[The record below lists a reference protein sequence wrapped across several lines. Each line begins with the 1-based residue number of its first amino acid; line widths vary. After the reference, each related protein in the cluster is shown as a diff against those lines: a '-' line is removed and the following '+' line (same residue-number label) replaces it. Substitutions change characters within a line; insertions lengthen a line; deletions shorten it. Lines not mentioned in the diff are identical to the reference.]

1 MFPMHE
7 RKKTKFVGRSD
18 EFQNMEGLI
27 KEVRSGRGKLVMVEG
42 EAGIGKTRFTEEIL
56 QTELFSGFTMLKG
69 RCLYFKDTDI
79 YLPFKEMFNQY
90 TEINRGRYDDHIAP
104 FRDEERENSTGMES
118 ALIKEEEFL
127 PMSLIPAETETDELR
142 EEMPVEG
149 LMRYDKLS
157 QFIFNLSSESPVC
170 LLIDDLHW
178 ADPPSLQLLYYL
190 ARRIENEKI
199 FIVCTYRPEDLF
211 WGGDNTH
218 PLAESL
224 KRFQRDRLFT
234 PIKLSR
240 LGSNE
245 TNEIIKSILQ
255 VNEVPANFSSLIYA
269 KTQGNPFFIEEVLY
283 SIIERGLVEVSN
295 VDSLKNIQIDN
306 ISLPSNLKDVI
317 QRRVHWLKP
326 VSIKVIRFASVSGT
340 RINFDIIKEGLELK
354 DEDIIEAL
362 EELTYAKFILERG
375 DDEYYEFENPV
386 IQEVIYSELNQSR
399 RRYLHT
405 KMAKVLESR
414 FSEDTNQWA
423 NIAMHYYKGKEF
435 EKALD
440 YLTKAASFYQGLAPQ
455 RALEYLHLVLD
466 CIDKLPQSDA
476 IKAKN
481 MEVLMDIS
489 NLCLQVGD
497 MGRSLEFAEKALN
510 LASVLKDVR
519 TSTRSKLNIAD
530 ILRHRGEFDMS
541 LRYYEDAIKMAQVE
555 NNNEGIAHSY
565 MGIGYIHWRRGD
577 YASSLEMLSKSL
589 QYAKYE
595 NNLRTIGKLY
605 LYIGDLFRT
614 RGDLEKSVDYY
625 KRGVKHL
632 ETIGDSLNV
641 SRGLSNI
648 SRSQLE
654 MGESEQALESIER
667 ALEKAKEKGR
677 PDHHPPNIE
686 ALRLMNSLGRLKEA
700 KHYYEILMDSIH
712 SEDEKTSF
720 ASAMMLIGETHSLE
734 GDTNSS
740 EEAITKAIN
749 IFSSLNMPYDL
760 ALAKMLLAD
769 NHARAGEVKKARTH
783 LEESAELFRRIGA
796 KSQLAS
802 AERRSS
808 EIS

>member
-1 MFPMHE
+1 MFPVHE
-7 RKKTKFVGRSD
+7 RKKTKFVGRND
-18 EFQNMEGLI
+18 EFLKMKGLV
-27 KEVRSGRGKLVMVEG
+27 KEVISGRGKFVMVEG
-42 EAGIGKTRFTEEIL
+42 EAGIGKTRFTEELL
-56 QTELFSGFTMLKG
+56 QTELFADFIFLKG

-90 TEINRGRYDDHIAP
+90 TEMNRNKGDGIAASFNDDGHSEGLGV
-104 FRDEERENSTGMES
+104 DSVLM
-118 ALIKEEEFL
+118 KEEEFL
-127 PMSLIPAETETDELR
+127 PMSLIPAEAESDELR

-157 QFIFNLSSESPVC
+157 QFIFNLSSAAPVC
-170 LLIDDLHW
+170 ILIDDLHW

-190 ARRIENEKI
+190 ARRIEDERI
-199 FIVCTYRPEDLF
+199 FIICTYRPEDLF

-224 KRFQRDRLFT
+224 KRFHRDRLFT
-234 PIKLSR
+234 PVKLYR
-240 LGSNE
+240 LGSAE
-245 TNEIIKSILQ
+245 TDEIIKSILQ
-255 VNEVPANFSSLIYA
+255 VNDVPDEFSSLIYT
-269 KTQGNPFFIEEVLY
+269 KTQGNPFFVEEVMY

-295 VDSLKNIQIDN
+295 VNSLKNIQIGS

-326 VSIKVIRFASVSGT
+326 VSIKVIRFASVSGDS
-340 RINFDIIKEGLELK
+340 INFNIIKEGLELK

-362 EELTYAKFILERG
+362 EELTNAKFIIERG
-375 DDEYYEFENPV
+375 EDEYYDFENPV

-399 RRYLHT
+399 RRFLHT
-405 KMAKVLESR
+405 KMAKVM
-414 FSEDTNQWA
+414 EDRYPEDPKQWA

-435 EKALD
+435 EKALN
-440 YLTKAASFYQGLAPQ
+440 YLTKASSFHQGLAPQ

-466 CIDKLPQSDA
+466 CIEKLPQSDA

-530 ILRHRGEFDMS
+530 ILRQRGEFDMS
-541 LRYYEDAIKMAQVE
+541 LRYYEDSIKSAQVE
-555 NNNEGIAHSY
+555 NNNEGIANSY
-565 MGIGYIHWRRGD
+565 MGIGYIYWRRGD

-589 QYAKYE
+589 QYAKFD

-605 LYIGDLFRT
+605 LYIGDLFQT
-614 RGDLEKSVDYY
+614 RGDLDKSIDYY
-625 KRGVKHL
+625 KRGIKHL

-641 SRGLSNI
+641 SRGLSSI
-648 SRSQLE
+648 SRAQLE
-654 MGESEQALESIER
+654 MKEIDLSAESLNL

-677 PDHHPPNIE
+677 PDHYPPNME
-686 ALRLMNSLGRLKEA
+686 AMRLMNHKGRLNEA
-700 KHYYEILMDSIH
+700 KHHFEVLMDTIRA
-712 SEDEKTSF
+712 DEEKVSYAF
-720 ASAMMLIGETHSLE
+720 AMMLIG
-734 GDTNSS
+734 DTYSREADSASS
-740 EEAITKAIN
+740 EEALGKAST
-749 IFSSLNMPYDL
+749 IFSNLNMPYDL
-760 ALAKMLLAD
+760 ASTKMLIARNAERSGDMERARSALKEAAD
-769 NHARAGEVKKARTH
+769 
-783 LEESAELFRRIGA
+783 LFRRIGA
-796 KSQLAS
+796 KSQLAI
-802 AERRSS
+802 AEKVLSQLT
-808 EIS
+808 